1 MDPNFDLLTLALL
14 PDVGSRT
21 VRALADRGALGD
33 ALARPEE
40 SADLLSASAV
50 ALLRSGEARR
60 NAERER
66 ASAKALGLEIVALCD
81 AAYPALLREIYDP
94 PPVLFVRGSLRPDEG
109 AASVTVVGSRAAS
122 PRGSSLARS
131 LSRDLAASG
140 ATIVS
145 GLARGIDSA
154 AHRGA
159 LDAGGRTIAVLG
171 SGLDRIYPR
180 ENESLVGA
188 IAERGA
194 VVSEFPLGTAP
205 APGNFPR
212 RNRVLAGWSRAV
224 VVVEAARR
232 SGALV
237 TARVALEEG
246 RDVLAVPGHPA
257 DAASAGTNQ
266 LIFDGAP
273 LVRDAADVALHLG
286 FELGTAPPGRAKEK
300 EEDDVLQALKP
311 GSPASLADIQGQCR
325 RTTAELLA
333 RLTEL
338 ELTDRVRRLPG
349 PLFVRP

>member
-14 PDVGSRT
+14 PDVGPRT

-33 ALARPEE
+33 VLARPRE
-40 SADLLSASAV
+40 SADLLSAPAL
-50 ALLRSGEARR
+50 ALLQSGEARR
-60 NAERER
+60 IAERER
-66 ASAKALGLEIVALCD
+66 ASAEALGLKIVALSD
-81 AAYPALLREIYDP
+81 AAYPALLRRIYDP
-94 PPVLFVRGSLRPDEG
+94 PPVLFVRGSLQPDEG
-109 AASVTVVGSRAAS
+109 DANVTIVGSRAAS

-131 LSRDLAASG
+131 LSRDLAAAG

-194 VVSEFPLGTAP
+194 VVTEFPLGTAP

-286 FELGTAPPGRAKEK
+286 FELREALKERSASD
-300 EEDDVLQALKP
+300 DDVLQALKP
-311 GSPASLADIQGQCR
+311 GSPTSLADIQGQCR

>member
-14 PDVGSRT
+14 PDVGPRA
-21 VRALADRGALGD
+21 VRALAARGPLGD
-33 ALARPEE
+33 VLSHPEE
-40 SADLLSASAV
+40 SSDLLSAP
-50 ALLRSGEARR
+50 ALAALRSGDARR
-60 NAERER
+60 IAETER
-66 ASAKALGLEIVALCD
+66 SRACALGLEIVALCD

-94 PPVLFVRGSLRPDEG
+94 PPVLFVRGKLHPDAG
-109 AASVTVVGSRAAS
+109 DASVTIVGSRASS
-122 PRGSSLARS
+122 PRGSALARS
-131 LSRDLAASG
+131 LSRDLAAAG

-205 APGNFPR
+205 TPGNFPR

-246 RDVLAVPGHPA
+246 RDVLAVPGHPG
-257 DAASAGTNQ
+257 DAASVGTNQ

-286 FELGTAPPGRAKEK
+286 FELREASVGASPGD
-300 EEDDVLQALKP
+300 DDVLQALKP

>member
-1 MDPNFDLLTLALL
+1 VDPNFDLLTLALL
-14 PDVGSRT
+14 PDVGPRA
-21 VRALADRGALGD
+21 VRALAARGPLGD
-33 ALARPEE
+33 VLSRPEE
-40 SADLLSASAV
+40 SSDLLPASAV
-50 ALLRSGEARR
+50 GMLRSGEARR
-60 NAERER
+60 IAEAERSR
-66 ASAKALGLEIVALCD
+66 ASALGLQIVALCD
-81 AAYPALLREIYDP
+81 ASYPALLREIYDP
-94 PPVLFVRGSLRPDEG
+94 PPVLFVRGNLRPDEG
-109 AASVTVVGSRAAS
+109 DASVTVVGSRASS
-122 PRGSSLARS
+122 PRGTALARS
-131 LSRDLAASG
+131 LSRDLASAG

-180 ENESLVGA
+180 ENENLVGA
-188 IAERGA
+188 IAELGA

-205 APGNFPR
+205 TPGNFPR

-257 DAASAGTNQ
+257 DAASVGTNQ

-286 FELGTAPPGRAKEK
+286 FELREASAGISPGD
-300 EEDDVLQALKP
+300 DDVLQALKP